1 MYLKYYIGA
10 QSSQANLIKRIIMK
24 TKTIVTI
31 LAGLLVVAVVSVGL
45 LAANSDNP
53 GRKPDKLKPVHATDI
68 ELVKKIS
75 VRGKPSWAGG
85 GGKPIEEQQAA
96 TGILGEPSGNKRYAV
111 VAGISDYPGT
121 ANDLEYSDDDAEE
134 MNYALTE
141 IYGFK
146 TANVALLMNL
156 DATRSAILDA
166 IDAIPTDADEVVF
179 FFSGHGMSG
188 HADDGDKE
196 GKDEAIVAH
205 DGDPDGRPVPIWDGE
220 LADAFSGFTT
230 SRIICIFDTC
240 LAGGMAGDLEG
251 PGRVIAMACGENGYA
266 YESEDWGNG
275 EFTYYFVEKGMRDG
289 LANIH
294 DYDEDEA
301 LNEPE
306 WVTVEESFDYA
317 KANCVSD
324 KPTVADEFDDDLLP

>member
-45 LAANSDNP
+45 LAANADNP

-156 DATRSAILDA
+156 AATRSAILDA
-166 IDAIPTDADEVVF
+166 IDAIPTDADEIVF

-188 HADDGDKE
+188 HADDGDEE

-205 DGDPDGRPVPIWDGE
+205 DGSKLVPIWDGE

-240 LAGGMAGDLEG
+240 LAGGMAGDLDER
-251 PGRVIAMACGENGYA
+251 GRVIAMACGENGYA

-275 EFTYYFVEKGMRDG
+275 EFTYYFVDRGILRG
-289 LANIH
+289 
-294 DYDEDEA
+294 EA
-301 LNEPE
+301 H
-306 WVTVEESFDYA
+306 VEEHNYDGVTIEEAFDYA